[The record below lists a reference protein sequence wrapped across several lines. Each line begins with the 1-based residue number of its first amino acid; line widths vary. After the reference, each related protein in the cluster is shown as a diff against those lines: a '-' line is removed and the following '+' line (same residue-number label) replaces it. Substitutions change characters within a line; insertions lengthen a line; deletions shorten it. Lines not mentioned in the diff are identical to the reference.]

1 MADPSRVTNLRAA
14 TQFDQDTRSFLM
26 LFGVV
31 AVLLI
36 CNISGCQAMIN
47 VW

>member
-1 MADPSRVTNLRAA
+1 
-14 TQFDQDTRSFLM
+14 M

-47 VW
+47 VR